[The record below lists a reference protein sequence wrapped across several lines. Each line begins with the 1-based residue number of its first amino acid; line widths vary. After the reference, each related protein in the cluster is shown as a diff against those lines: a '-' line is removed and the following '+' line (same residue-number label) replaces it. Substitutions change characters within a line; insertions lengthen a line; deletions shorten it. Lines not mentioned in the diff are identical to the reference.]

1 MLYGVKRQPQKSA
14 LLTAVQVPHLPFIGG
29 AGAITIVCYPTAVI
43 VMKFGGTSVEDAA
56 AIDRSCGIVKERIS
70 QRPFVIVSALGG
82 ATNGLLEA
90 GSFAA
95 RGEIGK
101 AMTIADRLEYRHS
114 ELLPST
120 AEHFVRLRELLKAL
134 AAIGEFSPRTQDL
147 VASYGEALS
156 SLIFAERMKRLGCDA
171 VHIDARQCVVTDDR
185 FGKAAPIMD
194 VTSSR
199 LEQAARS
206 HLDAGR
212 VVVMGGYIASTLA
225 GTVTTLGR
233 GGSDYSAAIVGAAL
247 TAAEIQIWTDVDGMM
262 TADPRIVSSAW
273 KVKEIS
279 FDEAS
284 ELAYFGAKVLHPLTV
299 LPAVEKNIPVYILN
313 SRKPKGTG
321 TRITREARPCRNI
334 IKSIACKREI
344 TVVTVSSSRMLM
356 AHGFL
361 KALFEVFDRHHTSV
375 DMVATSEVS
384 VSLTLDNVS
393 SLEMIVQDLKQLGD
407 VEVSSKKALI
417 CLVGNN
423 LKYTPGVARRAF
435 GSLADINILMVSH
448 GASNINFSFLLDEK
462 DANVAIQKL
471 HGDFF
476 SEVDEEV
483 FEPVS

>member
-1 MLYGVKRQPQKSA
+1 
-14 LLTAVQVPHLPFIGG
+14 
-29 AGAITIVCYPTAVI
+29 
-43 VMKFGGTSVEDAA
+43 MKFGGTSVEDAA
-56 AIDRSCGIVKERIS
+56 AIDRSCGIVAERIS
-70 QRPFVIVSALGG
+70 RKPFVVVSALGG

-90 GSFAA
+90 GSLAA
-95 RGEIGK
+95 RGEIAK
-101 AMTIADRLEYRHS
+101 AMTIADRLEYRHV

-120 AEHFVRLRELLKAL
+120 GEHFVRLRELLKAL
-134 AAIGEFSPRTQDL
+134 GAIGEFSPRTQDL

-156 SLIFAERMKRLGCDA
+156 SLIFVDRMKRLGYNA
-171 VHIDARQCVVTDDR
+171 VHIDARQCLVTDDH

-199 LEQAARS
+199 LEQAARA
-206 HLDAGR
+206 HLDSGEVA
-212 VVVMGGYIASTLA
+212 VMGGYIGATLA
-225 GTVTTLGR
+225 GTTTTLGR

-247 TAAEIQIWTDVDGMM
+247 NAEEIQIWTDVDGMM
-262 TADPRIVSSAW
+262 TSDPRIVNSAW

-321 TRITREARPCRNI
+321 TRITREARPCRNL
-334 IKSIACKREI
+334 IKSIACKRGI

-361 KALFEVFDRHHTSV
+361 RALFEVFDRHHTSV

-384 VSLTLDNVS
+384 VSLTLDTVS
-393 SLEMIVQDLKQLGD
+393 SLDVIVSDLRQLGD
-407 VEVSSKKALI
+407 VEVSSSKALI

-423 LKYTPGVARRAF
+423 LKYTPGIARRAF
-435 GSLADINILMVSH
+435 GCLADINILMVSQ
-448 GASNINFSFLLDEK
+448 GASNINFSFLIDEK
-462 DANVAIQKL
+462 DANSAIQKL
-471 HGDFF
+471 HADFF
-476 SEVDEEV
+476 SEVDSEV
-483 FEPVS
+483 FEPAAAG

>member
-1 MLYGVKRQPQKSA
+1 M
-14 LLTAVQVPHLPFIGG
+14 
-29 AGAITIVCYPTAVI
+29 I

-56 AIDRSCGIVKERIS
+56 AIDRSCGIVGERIS
-70 QRPFVIVSALGG
+70 RRPFVVVSALGG

-120 AEHFVRLRELLKAL
+120 GEQFVRLRELLKAL
-134 AAIGEFSPRTQDL
+134 AAIGEFSLRTQDL
-147 VASYGEALS
+147 IASYGEALS
-156 SLIFAERMKRLGCDA
+156 SLIFVDRMNRLGYPA
-171 VHIDARQCVVTDDR
+171 VHVDARECVVTDDR
-185 FGKAAPIMD
+185 FGKAVPIID
-194 VTSSR
+194 VTASR
-199 LEQAARS
+199 LESAARA

-212 VVVMGGYIASTLA
+212 VVVMGGYIASTLS
-225 GTVTTLGR
+225 GTTTTLGR
-233 GGSDYSAAIVGAAL
+233 GGSDYSAAIVGAAMN
-247 TAAEIQIWTDVDGMM
+247 AEEIQIWTDVDGMM
-262 TADPRIVSSAW
+262 TSDPRIVSSAW
-273 KVKEIS
+273 KVKDIS

-321 TRITREARPCRNI
+321 TRITREARPCRNV
-334 IKSIACKREI
+334 IKSIACKRGI

-361 KALFEVFDRHHTSV
+361 RALFEVFDRHHTSV

-393 SLEMIVQDLKQLGD
+393 SLDPIVQDLRQLGD
-407 VEVSSKKALI
+407 VEVSSNKALI

-448 GASNINFSFLLDEK
+448 GASNINFSFLIDEK
-462 DANVAIQKL
+462 DANAAIQNL
-471 HGDFF
+471 HADFF
-476 SEVDEEV
+476 SEVDPEV
-483 FEPVS
+483 FEPAG